1 MSENSNVALHK
12 KIHQAALNGDMQ
24 TLTDMIAGDVVW
36 HSPGRSHV
44 SGDFY
49 GRESVMTD
57 FFGKMDE
64 LSQGTAGFEDFQAY
78 FGSGDY
84 SAALFRSATIT
95 VIWLVLFMIGVA
107 LPRAL
112 GTQRFIL
119 GPSPTVSS
127 LMYRSSTSIRPSMF
141 TALETADRISFPI
154 VLATGRGV

>member
-1 MSENSNVALHK
+1 MSEKNSVALHK

-57 FFGKMDE
+57 FFGKMDK

-84 SAALFRSATIT
+84 SAAFFRWTATRRGKT
-95 VIWLVLFMIGVA
+95 MVYPVCEVIRWREGLVAEKWGFFNDQYA
-107 LPRAL
+107 FDA
-112 GTQRFIL
+112 FW
-119 GPSPTVSS
+119 S
-127 LMYRSSTSIRPSMF
+127 
-141 TALETADRISFPI
+141 
-154 VLATGRGV
+154 